1 MTINR
6 NRSTNEAF
14 EAIAARFQL
23 LADASRLRILHTL
36 ADGEK
41 NVGDIITHTRLE
53 QANVSKHLALL
64 LKEGILARRKEG
76 LFAYYRIVD
85 PSIFRLCTVVCR
97 GLEKKNIRSSN
108 ILHRYRNSELPGG
121 RA

>member
-1 MTINR
+1 MRTKR
-6 NRSTNEAF
+6 NRLTNEAF
-14 EAIAARFQL
+14 QAIAARFQL
-23 LADASRLRILHTL
+23 LADPSRLRILHTL
-36 ADGEK
+36 ADGER
-41 NVGDIITHTRLE
+41 NVGEIITHTGLE

-64 LKEGILARRKEG
+64 LKEGILSRRKEG

-85 PSIFRLCTVVCR
+85 PTIFKLCTVVCK

-108 ILHRYRNSELPGG
+108 MLDRYRNLELFGG